1 MSKKWVLGYL
11 GGYPCFWWFSLI
23 SGFLWI
29 SLILWVF
36 WIFFLNECMYEWM
49 IWFDFDLILFCFV
62 FRLKNFFSIGVW
74 CSVLGSM
81 DDFILFWIWCIWMY
95 EFVVYI
101 YRYIYICVFFC
112 DPPKDVAICV
122 YMCVECVYLCV
133 VVCNCVVFCVNMCQL
148 VSYCV
153 VLCVFP
159 VCIVCIVCIC
169 TYFRVPNCGVCIST
183 SQIEVQFRVPNE
195 LFIKVSV
202 SGCAEWGGVQMYVFG
217 GVSIWGYSVSICV
230 NMCVFLC
237 VFLCV
242 LCVLCVFVCICVW
255 NGVNSCR
262 NVWNVVFCVTFCE
275 FYGNA

>member
-1 MSKKWVLGYL
+1 
-11 GGYPCFWWFSLI
+11 
-23 SGFLWI
+23 
-29 SLILWVF
+29 
-36 WIFFLNECMYEWM
+36 
-49 IWFDFDLILFCFV
+49 
-62 FRLKNFFSIGVW
+62 
-74 CSVLGSM
+74 
-81 DDFILFWIWCIWMY
+81 
-95 EFVVYI
+95 
-101 YRYIYICVFFC
+101 VFFC

-122 YMCVECVYLCV
+122 YMCVECVILCV
-133 VVCNCVVFCVNMCQL
+133 IVCNCGVFCVNMCQF

-202 SGCAEWGGVQMYVFG
+202 LGCTIGGVCVYVR
-217 GVSIWGYSVSICV
+217 IWGCV
-230 NMCVFLC
+230 NMGVFCVHMCQLC

-242 LCVLCVFVCICVW
+242 LCVFLCVLCVFVRILVW
-255 NGVNSCR
+255 NRVNSCT